1 MPDPPATGVL
11 PAKRPHTRPAHARVR
26 RATERDLPAL
36 LDLEA
41 ASFQDYRRASPAS
54 LRRSL
59 TSPHQSFWVIDH
71 PAGYDRLAALL
82 VLWHFKR
89 TWRVYDIAT
98 HPEARGHGFGRE
110 LMLHAEALARKA
122 GAVRMSLE
130 AEEQDRRLVAWYGS
144 QGYAV
149 VGRLPHFYHNGCGA
163 VRMAKRL

>member
-1 MPDPPATGVL
+1 MRKTQ
-11 PAKRPHTRPAHARVR
+11 PHTRPAHARTR
-26 RATERDLPAL
+26 RARLQDLPAI

-59 TSPHQSFWVIDH
+59 TSPRQSFWVIDH
-71 PAGYDRLAALL
+71 PAGGGRLAALL
-82 VLWHFKR
+82 VLWHFPH

-98 HPEARGHGFGRE
+98 HPDARGHGFGRE

-122 GAVRMSLE
+122 GAGVMSLE
-130 AEEQDRRLVAWYGS
+130 AEEQDKRLVAWYVD

-149 VGRLPHFYHNGCGA
+149 VDQLKDFYHNGCGA
-163 VRMAKRL
+163 VRMTKRL